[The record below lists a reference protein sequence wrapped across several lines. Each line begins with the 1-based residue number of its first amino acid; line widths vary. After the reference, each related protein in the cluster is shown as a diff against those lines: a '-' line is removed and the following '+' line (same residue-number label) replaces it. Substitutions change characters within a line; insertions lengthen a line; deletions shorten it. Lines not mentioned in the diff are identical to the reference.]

1 MFADI
6 NCGNEMFRGH
16 LGVQKRGLK
25 KGKLTKKIITFSKKK
40 KKKYSAAYIYNGLE
54 IVSQI
59 LTGLKQGSG
68 MLFVLGHIPLRDHKR
83 DKSAKLPLNYKY
95 TPYSVQLQI
104 HCV

>member
-6 NCGNEMFRGH
+6 NCGNEMFWGH

-25 KGKLTKKIITFSKKK
+25 KGKLTKKSSLSPKN
-40 KKKYSAAYIYNGLE
+40 KKYSAAYSYNGLE

-68 MLFVLGHIPLRDHKR
+68 MLFVIGHIPLRDPKR

-95 TPYSVQLQI
+95 TPL
-104 HCV
+104 

>member
-6 NCGNEMFRGH
+6 NCGNEMFWGH

-25 KGKLTKKIITFSKKK
+25 KGKLTKKIITFSKKQ
-40 KKKYSAAYIYNGLE
+40 KYSAAYSYIGLE

-59 LTGLKQGSG
+59 LTDLKQGSG
-68 MLFVLGHIPLRDHKR
+68 MLFVIGHIPLRDHKR

-95 TPYSVQLQI
+95 TPL
-104 HCV
+104 

>member
-6 NCGNEMFRGH
+6 NCGNEMFWGH

-25 KGKLTKKIITFSKKK
+25 KGKLTKKIITFSKKTK
-40 KKKYSAAYIYNGLE
+40 IQRCIQLQCLE

-68 MLFVLGHIPLRDHKR
+68 MLFVIGHIPLRDHKR

-95 TPYSVQLQI
+95 TPL
-104 HCV
+104 

>member
-6 NCGNEMFRGH
+6 NCGNEMFWGH

-25 KGKLTKKIITFSKKK
+25 KGKLDQKNHNFLQKN
-40 KKKYSAAYIYNGLE
+40 KKYIAAYSYNGLE

-68 MLFVLGHIPLRDHKR
+68 MLFVIGHISLRDHKR
-83 DKSAKLPLNYKY
+83 DKSATLPLNYKY
-95 TPYSVQLQI
+95 TPL
-104 HCV
+104 

>member
-1 MFADI
+1 MNGKFADI
-6 NCGNEMFRGH
+6 NCGNEMYWGH

-25 KGKLTKKIITFSKKK
+25 KGKLTQKIITFSKKN
-40 KKKYSAAYIYNGLE
+40 KKYSAAYSYNGLE

-95 TPYSVQLQI
+95 TPYSV
-104 HCV
+104 